1 MQYYFYPEH
10 IFFSFL
16 PKKQKDHNPHDPQA
30 DNPEERQGEMCRPHA
45 PPPSPPPK
53 DTEEWGGVGGA
64 GTSPEQHTAET
75 GPRGDP
81 WGTRARRPSGAGQPP
96 AAGVPAVGVRQLARG
111 PHKDTRLRSPCEAA
125 RQVLS
130 GPSGPSAGAERLKLP
145 LAAASYR
152 SVPPR
157 DEHSGTLTENIR
169 TALSLFS
176 RVTRLEVDSGRASP

>member
-1 MQYYFYPEH
+1 M
-10 IFFSFL
+10 
-16 PKKQKDHNPHDPQA
+16 
-30 DNPEERQGEMCRPHA
+30 
-45 PPPSPPPK
+45 PPPRSAPLAPPK
-53 DTEEWGGVGGA
+53 DMEECGGGVGGT

-96 AAGVPAVGVRQLARG
+96 AAGVPAVGVRQPARG
-111 PHKDTRLRSPCEAA
+111 PHKDTRLRSPREAA

-145 LAAASYR
+145 LAAASYL

>member
-1 MQYYFYPEH
+1 MILKLTTRRRGRESCAAPT
-10 IFFSFL
+10 L
-16 PKKQKDHNPHDPQA
+16 RPPRPPQ
-30 DNPEERQGEMCRPHA
+30 GHGGVG
-45 PPPSPPPK
+45 
-53 DTEEWGGVGGA
+53 GGVGGA

-96 AAGVPAVGVRQLARG
+96 AAGVPAVGVRQPARG
-111 PHKDTRLRSPCEAA
+111 PHKDTRLRSPREAA

>member
-1 MQYYFYPEH
+1 M
-10 IFFSFL
+10 
-16 PKKQKDHNPHDPQA
+16 
-30 DNPEERQGEMCRPHA
+30 
-45 PPPSPPPK
+45 PPPRSAPLAPPK
-53 DTEEWGGVGGA
+53 DTEEWGGALGGLA
-64 GTSPEQHTAET
+64 PPPNSTRQKRGHVVTHGAP
-75 GPRGDP
+75 GPGGRRGQV
-81 WGTRARRPSGAGQPP
+81 RPP
-96 AAGVPAVGVRQLARG
+96 AASVPAVGVCQPTRG
-111 PHKDTRLRSPCEAA
+111 PHKDTRLRSSHEAA

-145 LAAASYR
+145 LAAASYL